1 MDDFYVEKE
10 DSFGDKTNTLTIEES
25 ENSLVFYLE
34 EYNEEC
40 QIELEKSDIVEL
52 IAYLQVWLEETK
64 NHENI

>member
-10 DSFGDKTNTLTIEES
+10 DNFGDKTNTLTIEES

-40 QIELEKSDIVEL
+40 QIELEQSEVREL
-52 IAYLQVWLEETK
+52 MTHLQAWLEEQA
-64 NHENI
+64 